1 MAAMAQ
7 VGDGNVVVK
16 GCKRANYDTVIIVA
30 KPAMATAC
38 DGNGVVM
45 GGTALIVSSG
55 HPQLKLVMAV
65 LLSRVAGGS

>member
-1 MAAMAQ
+1 MATLSPRGALV
-7 VGDGNVVVK
+7 VGVNHDAGT
-16 GCKRANYDTVIIVA
+16 AIIVA